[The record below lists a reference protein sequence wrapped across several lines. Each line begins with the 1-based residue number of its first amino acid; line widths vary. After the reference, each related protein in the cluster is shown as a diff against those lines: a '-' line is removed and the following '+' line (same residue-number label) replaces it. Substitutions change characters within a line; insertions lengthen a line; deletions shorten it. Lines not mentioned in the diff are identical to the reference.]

1 MNAATIRLWDPVV
14 RLFHWSLAFAFFANY
29 FFTEEG
35 EDWHQ
40 WIGYYA
46 CGWLV
51 VRFVWGFT
59 ASGAAS
65 WQAFWPTFARLKSHV
80 LALRYREDYHQ
91 LGHSP
96 LGALVMI
103 VMMLT
108 MLGLGVTGY
117 MMEEIDRFWGEDW
130 VEDIHETIADALL
143 VFVGL
148 HITAALAES
157 IRLGIV

>member
-1 MNAATIRLWDPVV
+1 MRPATTPLWDPLI

-35 EDWHQ
+35 DDWHQ

-46 CGWLV
+46 FSWLM

-59 ASGAAS
+59 ADGAAS
-65 WQAFWPTFARLKSHV
+65 WRAFWPTITRLKSH
-80 LALRYREDYHQ
+80 LSALRHGESIRQ

-103 VMMLT
+103 LMMLA
-108 MLGLGVTGY
+108 MFGLGVTGY
-117 MMEEIDRFWGEDW
+117 MMEEIDRFWGEDRS
-130 VEDIHETIADALL
+130 
-143 VFVGL
+143 G
-148 HITAALAES
+148 S
-157 IRLGIV
+157 SYRNRM